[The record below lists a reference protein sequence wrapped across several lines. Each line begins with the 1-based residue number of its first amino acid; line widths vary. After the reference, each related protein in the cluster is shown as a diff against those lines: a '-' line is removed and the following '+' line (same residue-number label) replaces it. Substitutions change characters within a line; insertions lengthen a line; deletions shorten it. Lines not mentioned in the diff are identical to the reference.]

1 MWNSLYGIYVMLSKV
16 SLSHNAIHCFFF
28 LILTKMIFGI
38 SLLQL
43 VVVLLLI
50 SSASSRS
57 QVCWYAIIICA
68 VIQPHNHDSS
78 RTNSMREFIW
88 RRQSF
93 RAFRAVCLPA
103 IITAIVHKKEYVITQ
118 VCVHVLH
125 VEEKKKSKEKGEKK
139 YNLGMNVECKQT
151 DRKTDQIWPSMQW
164 KTTPTTISTKKKK
177 KKPATLHCPPADRL
191 SPSVYTLTSLFVH

>member
-1 MWNSLYGIYVMLSKV
+1 MGFRLHHSVLFKV
-16 SLSHNAIHCFFF
+16 SLGHNAIRCFF
-28 LILTKMIFGI
+28 ILTKMIFAI

-43 VVVLLLI
+43 VVVVLMMI

-88 RRQSF
+88 RRESF

-103 IITAIVHKKEYVITQ
+103 IITAIVHKKRVCDYSG
-118 VCVHVLH
+118 VCVHVSH
-125 VEEKKKSKEKGEKK
+125 VEEKNKSKEKRKREKK
-139 YNLGMNVECKQT
+139 
-151 DRKTDQIWPSMQW
+151 
-164 KTTPTTISTKKKK
+164 
-177 KKPATLHCPPADRL
+177 
-191 SPSVYTLTSLFVH
+191 F

>member
-1 MWNSLYGIYVMLSKV
+1 MWNSLYGIYVTLSKV
-16 SLSHNAIHCFFF
+16 SLSHNAIHCFF
-28 LILTKMIFGI
+28 ILTKMIFGI

-103 IITAIVHKKEYVITQ
+103 IITTIVHKKR
-118 VCVHVLH
+118 VCDYSGACACVTCGG
-125 VEEKKKSKEKGEKK
+125 EKEKQGEEGKEIQFR
-139 YNLGMNVECKQT
+139 NECRMQT
-151 DRKTDQIWPSMQW
+151 NR
-164 KTTPTTISTKKKK
+164 
-177 KKPATLHCPPADRL
+177 
-191 SPSVYTLTSLFVH
+191 

>member
-1 MWNSLYGIYVMLSKV
+1 MWNSLYGKV
-16 SLSHNAIHCFFF
+16 SLSHNAIHCFF
-28 LILTKMIFGI
+28 ILTKMIFGI

-88 RRQSF
+88 RRESF

-118 VCVHVLH
+118 VRVHVLH

-164 KTTPTTISTKKKK
+164 KTTPHHQKN
-177 KKPATLHCPPADRL
+177 PATPPTVLLLTACLHQC
-191 SPSVYTLTSLFVH
+191 TL

>member
-1 MWNSLYGIYVMLSKV
+1 MWNSLYEIYVTLSKV
-16 SLSHNAIHCFFF
+16 SLSHNAIHCFF
-28 LILTKMIFGI
+28 ILTKMIFGI

-78 RTNSMREFIW
+78 CTNSMREFIW
-88 RRQSF
+88 RRESF
-93 RAFRAVCLPA
+93 WAFRAVCLPA

-118 VCVHVLH
+118 VRVHVLH
-125 VEEKKKSKEKGEKK
+125 VEKKKKSKEKGEKK

-164 KTTPTTISTKKKK
+164 KTTPHDHLYKKN
-177 KKPATLHCPPADRL
+177 PCYPSNCPPADRL